1 MKDSILVLLAL
12 ILFLASPAKATF
24 LPENEILFA
33 PFAAGPSNMN
43 EQEFN
48 QIIENINKIY
58 QPVVAKLGGKLNM
71 KGQWN
76 SERLNAGAR
85 QMFGS
90 WQVQITGGLARH
102 PELSQDAFA
111 LILCHEL
118 GHHIAGFP
126 FAEPSMPLE
135 GKWAASEGQSDYF
148 STQVCAKRIW
158 KNDLETNA
166 QFRFKVSEQIR
177 FQCDRLWQNENDQN
191 LCYRIL
197 SASQSM
203 TRTMAAIKGQAA
215 PQFSTPDNSQV
226 ENSFSGHPAIQ
237 CRMDTVLKGALCKAA
252 FNETLIPGKKTPGGR
267 FGLEAEKEASV
278 NSCTQHSQHQEGL
291 RPACWFKPRL

>member
-1 MKDSILVLLAL
+1 MIRLFVTLLFIFSFGL
-12 ILFLASPAKATF
+12 PVAKATF

-33 PFAAGPSNMN
+33 PFAAGPSNMT
-43 EQEFN
+43 ETEFN
-48 QIIENINKIY
+48 AIISKIDQIY
-58 QPVVAKLGGKLNM
+58 SPVVKQLGGRLSL
-71 KGQWN
+71 KGQWS

-111 LILCHEL
+111 LIICHEL

-135 GKWAASEGQSDYF
+135 GKWAASEGQADYF
-148 STQVCAKRIW
+148 STQVCARRLW
-158 KNDLETNA
+158 KDELNLNT
-166 QFRFKVSEQIR
+166 QFRFKVNEQIR
-177 FQCDRLWQNENDQN
+177 FQCDRLWKNKSDQN

-215 PQFSTPDNSQV
+215 PDFATPDKTRV
-226 ENSFSGHPAIQ
+226 ETSLSSHPPIQ
-237 CRMDTVLKGALCKAA
+237 CRMDTVLKGALCKAS
-252 FNETLIPGKKTPGGR
+252 FNESLIPGKKTPGGR
-267 FGLEAEKEASV
+267 FGIEAEKEAAM
-278 NSCTQHSQHQEGL
+278 NSCTQLSQHQE
-291 RPACWFKPRL
+291 